1 MEALV
6 SLQTE
11 SRHFLKV
18 NDTVLEVGGE
28 TGRVV
33 DASALYA
40 LVQWRDG
47 RRQEVEQFD
56 PRIAVVERAPE
67 PS

>member
-1 MEALV
+1 M

-33 DASALYA
+33 HASALYA

-47 RRQEVEQFD
+47 RREEVEQFD
-56 PRIAVVERAPE
+56 PRMEVVERAADPT
-67 PS
+67 